1 MIRVCFVC
9 LGNICR
15 SPQAE
20 GIFRRMVT
28 EAGLQDIVHVDS
40 AGTSA
45 YHEGEL
51 ADPRTRAASRRHG
64 LELTGRSRPFSVRDL
79 DEFDYVLAMDSSVLS
94 ALQRMA
100 RTPAQRQR
108 LHLLL
113 ALDPTSATNDVPDP
127 YSSGPDGFELV
138 YQLCHSGCDHLLARV
153 KLDLADLESSKKR

>member
-28 EAGLQDIVHVDS
+28 EAGLQDVVHVDS

-64 LELTGRSRPFSVRDL
+64 LELTSRSRPFTARDL
-79 DEFDYVLAMDSSVLS
+79 DEFDYVLAMDSSVLG

-100 RTPAQRQR
+100 RTPAQRER

-113 ALDPTSATNDVPDP
+113 ELDPTSATHEVPDP

-138 YQLCHSGCDHLLARV
+138 YQLCRSGCEHLLERV
-153 KLDLADLESSKKR
+153 KRDLADRETSKRR